1 MRPFLPLASIL
12 CVISFEAA
20 IAADDRA
27 MCAGATGDDA
37 IDACSCLLAAAR
49 PARVE
54 PNAAAV

>member
-27 MCAGATGDDA
+27 VCAGATGDDA
-37 IDACSCLLAAAR
+37 ISACSCLLAAAR
-49 PARVE
+49 AARAE
-54 PNAAAV
+54 PDAAAL